1 MKMTCHTLVS
11 DVHISGVN
19 YTQSTSLITSA
30 PLWSESTS
38 SVMSYIPKCYEDYSR
53 RVKHE
58 LGFEFPPVMGQWVEQ
73 LIGEIWT
80 KVKDQRYMYISHY
93 TGLLLYL
100 DGSGNCITYY
110 RPLPLSIILYWAN
123 PFEGALKRKSNC
135 LPTFLNS

>member
-1 MKMTCHTLVS
+1 MKITRHTEVVLAS
-11 DVHISGVN
+11 DVHISGIN

-38 SVMSYIPKCYEDYSR
+38 SVMSYIPKCSKCSEDYSQ

-58 LGFEFPPVMGQWVEQ
+58 IGFEFPPVMGQCVEQ

-93 TGLLLYL
+93 DCLYRSAVKF
-100 DGSGNCITYY
+100 G
-110 RPLPLSIILYWAN
+110 W
-123 PFEGALKRKSNC
+123 
-135 LPTFLNS
+135 